1 MGTLIEEIFSR
12 KAGKTVQVGEILLLD
27 VDYIMSH
34 DNTTPLAIKAF
45 REIGKPIKDK
55 NRIVLH
61 FDHAYPAPNV
71 LAAENHRKII
81 DFVKEQELPYLFK
94 QGVCH
99 QVMIEEGFVTPGSII
114 IGADSH
120 SNTYGAL
127 GAFGTGLG
135 STEIGVAW
143 VTGKCWFKVPETI
156 RIELSGQ
163 TQPGVYAKDVMLHIA
178 GLLGMDGGTYRSVE
192 FGGPYIDGLP
202 MHERIVFPNMSTEI
216 GAKCGLI
223 AADQVTLDYLENET
237 PAIGVQ
243 KNSFQSLS
251 TDFAHLPWRAV
262 PGDDADGKEKDLKNL
277 RKSASSV
284 EKTFL
289 ENYKGLFE
297 QIRPVDPRYERVI
310 EIDVSALG
318 PQVAC
323 HPDVDNVKPLEQVE
337 GLEVQEI
344 YIGTCTNARYE
355 DLEIVASILKG
366 KQVHPYTRVIVTPAS
381 ARIYKKAMQN
391 GLVDILMDA
400 GCTVTAPGCG
410 ACIGRH
416 GGILA
421 AGERA
426 LTTMNRNFIG
436 RMGSP
441 LSEIYLA
448 SPATAAASALT
459 GKITDPRKVL

>member
-12 KAGKTVQVGEILLLD
+12 RAGRTVQAGEIVLLD

-45 REIGKPIKDK
+45 REIGKPILDK
-55 NRIVLH
+55 NKIVLH
-61 FDHAYPAPNV
+61 LDHAYPAPNI
-71 LAAENHRKII
+71 LAAENHRKIF
-81 DFVKEQELPYLFK
+81 DFVKEQQLPHLFQ

-99 QVMIEEGFVTPGSII
+99 QVMLEEGFVTPGSII

-120 SNTYGAL
+120 SNTYGAM

-156 RIELSGQ
+156 RVELSGH
-163 TQPGVYAKDVMLHIA
+163 TQLGVYAKDVMIHIA

-192 FGGPYIDGLP
+192 FGGEYIDNLP
-202 MHERIVFPNMSTEI
+202 MHERIIFPNMSTEI

-223 AADQVTLDYLENET
+223 AADDVTIAYLKNET
-237 PAIGVQ
+237 PAKGPFERV
-243 KNSFQSLS
+243 
-251 TDFAHLPWRAV
+251 V
-262 PGDDADGKEKDLKNL
+262 
-277 RKSASSV
+277 SV
-284 EKTFL
+284 
-289 ENYKGLFE
+289 N
-297 QIRPVDPRYERVI
+297 PRYERVL
-310 EIDVSALG
+310 EVDVSILT

-323 HPDVDNVKPLEQVE
+323 HPDVDNVKPLMAVE
-337 GLEVQEI
+337 GLEVHEV

-355 DLEIVASILKG
+355 DLEIVANILKG
-366 KQVHPYTRVIVTPAS
+366 RKINPLTRVIVTPAS
-381 ARIYKKAMQN
+381 ARIYKKALKN
-391 GLVDILMDA
+391 GLIEILIDA
-400 GCTVTAPGCG
+400 GCIVTGTGCG

-421 AGERA
+421 PGERA
-426 LTTMNRNFIG
+426 LTTMNRNFVG

-448 SPATAAASALT
+448 SPATAAATALT
-459 GKITDPRKVL
+459 GRITDPRGCL

>member
-12 KAGKTVQVGEILLLD
+12 RARRPVQAGEILLLD

-45 REIGKPIKDK
+45 REIGKPILDK
-55 NRIVLH
+55 SRIVIH

-71 LAAENHRKII
+71 MAAENHRKII
-81 DFVKEQELPYLFK
+81 DFVKEQELPYLFQ

-99 QVMIEEGFVTPGSII
+99 QVMIEEGFVTPGSTL

-143 VTGKCWFKVPETI
+143 VIGKCWFKVPETI
-156 RIELSGQ
+156 RVELHGG

-192 FGGPYIDGLP
+192 FGGEYIDGLP
-202 MHERIVFPNMSTEI
+202 MHERIIFPNMSTEI

-223 AADQVTLDYLENET
+223 AADSVTLDYLENET
-237 PAIGVQ
+237 PA
-243 KNSFQSLS
+243 
-251 TDFAHLPWRAV
+251 R
-262 PGDDADGKEKDLKNL
+262 GK
-277 RKSASSV
+277 
-284 EKTFL
+284 
-289 ENYKGLFE
+289 GPFE
-297 QIRPVDPRYERVI
+297 QIRPMNPRYERVL
-310 EIDVSALG
+310 ELDVSTLG

-323 HPDVDNVKPLEQVE
+323 HPDVDNVKPLDQVE
-337 GLEVQEI
+337 GLEVQEV

-355 DLEIVASILKG
+355 DLEIVAGMLKG
-366 KQVHPYTRVIVTPAS
+366 KKVNPFTRVIVTPAS
-381 ARIYKKAMQN
+381 ARIYKKALQN
-391 GLVDILMDA
+391 GLIEILMDA
-400 GCTVTAPGCG
+400 GCTVTGTGCG

-421 AGERA
+421 PGERA

-448 SPATAAASALT
+448 SPATAAATALT
-459 GKITDPRKVL
+459 GRITDPRGILENL

>member
-12 KAGKTVQVGEILLLD
+12 KAGRAVQSGEIVLLD

-45 REIGKPIKDK
+45 REIGKPIHDK

-61 FDHAYPAPNV
+61 LDHAYPAPNV
-71 LAAENHRKII
+71 MAAENHRKIL
-81 DFVKEQELPYLFK
+81 DFVKEQELPHLFM

-99 QVMIEEGFVTPGSII
+99 QVMLEEGFITPGAIV

-120 SNTYGAL
+120 SNTYGVM
-127 GAFGTGLG
+127 GAFGAGLG
-135 STEIGVAW
+135 STEIAVAW

-156 RIELSGQ
+156 RIELRGR
-163 TQPGVYAKDVMLHIA
+163 TRPGVYAKDVMIHIA
-178 GLLGMDGGTYRSVE
+178 GLLGMDGATYRSVE
-192 FGGPYIDGLP
+192 FGGEYIESLP
-202 MHERIVFPNMSTEI
+202 MHERVIFPNMSTEI

-223 AADQVTLDYLENET
+223 AADQVTIDYLMNET
-237 PAIGVQ
+237 PLGSSPSALSRRERELDSPLPAGEGLGVRE
-243 KNSFQSLS
+243 FPL
-251 TDFAHLPWRAV
+251 L
-262 PGDDADGKEKDLKNL
+262 
-277 RKSASSV
+277 
-284 EKTFL
+284 
-289 ENYKGLFE
+289 
-297 QIRPVDPRYERVI
+297 RPVNPRYERVL
-310 EIDVSALG
+310 ELDVSALP

-323 HPDVDNVKPLEQVE
+323 HPDVDNVKPLTEVE
-337 GLEVQEI
+337 GLEVHEV

-355 DLEIVASILKG
+355 DLEIVANMLKG
-366 KQVHPYTRVIVTPAS
+366 KRVNPLVRVIVTPAS
-381 ARIYKKAMQN
+381 QRIHKKAMQN
-391 GLVDILMDA
+391 GLVEILMDA
-400 GCTVTAPGCG
+400 GCTVTGTGCG

-448 SPATAAASALT
+448 SPATAAATALT
-459 GKITDPRKVL
+459 GRITDPRKMKNAE

>member
-12 KAGKTVQVGEILLLD
+12 KAGRRVQAGEIVLLD

-45 REIGKPIKDK
+45 REIGKPIYDK

-61 FDHAYPAPNV
+61 LDHAYPAPNV
-71 LAAENHRKII
+71 LAAENHRKIL
-81 DFVKEQELPYLFK
+81 DFVREQELPHLFM

-99 QVMIEEGFVTPGSII
+99 QVMLEEGFVTPGSII

-120 SNTYGAL
+120 SNTYGVM

-135 STEIGVAW
+135 STEIAVAW

-156 RIELSGQ
+156 RIELHGQ
-163 TQPGVYAKDVMLHIA
+163 TQPGVYAKDVMIHIA
-178 GLLGMDGGTYRSVE
+178 GLLGMDGATYRSVE
-192 FGGPYIDGLP
+192 FGGEYIESLP
-202 MHERIVFPNMSTEI
+202 MHERIIFPNMSTEI

-223 AADQVTLDYLENET
+223 AADQVTVDYLLNET
-237 PAIGVQ
+237 PLG
-243 KNSFQSLS
+243 NSHQAG
-251 TDFAHLPWRAV
+251 DFEL
-262 PGDDADGKEKDLKNL
+262 L
-277 RKSASSV
+277 
-284 EKTFL
+284 
-289 ENYKGLFE
+289 
-297 QIRPVDPRYERVI
+297 RPVNPRYERVI
-310 EIDVSALG
+310 EIDVSTLT

-337 GLEVQEI
+337 GLEVHEV

-355 DLEIVASILKG
+355 DLEIVANMLRG
-366 KQVHPYTRVIVTPAS
+366 KRVHPLVRVIVTPAS
-381 ARIYKKAMQN
+381 QRIYKKALQN
-391 GLVDILMDA
+391 GLIETLIDA
-400 GCTVTAPGCG
+400 GCTVTGTGCG

-421 AGERA
+421 PGERA
-426 LTTMNRNFIG
+426 LTTMNRNFVG

-441 LSEIYLA
+441 LAEIYLA
-448 SPATAAASALT
+448 SPATAAATALT
-459 GKITDPRKVL
+459 GRITDPRTIQKSE

>member
-12 KAGKTVQVGEILLLD
+12 KAGRPVQAGEITLLD

-45 REIGKPIKDK
+45 REIDKPILDK
-55 NRIVLH
+55 NRIVIHL
-61 FDHAYPAPNV
+61 DHAYPAPNV
-71 LAAENHRKII
+71 MAAENHRTII
-81 DFVKEQELPYLFK
+81 DFVKEQELPCLFQ

-143 VTGKCWFKVPETI
+143 VTCKCWFKVPETI
-156 RIELSGQ
+156 RVELHGR
-163 TQPGVYAKDVMLHIA
+163 TLPGVYAKDVMIHIV
-178 GLLGMDGGTYRSVE
+178 GRLGMDGATYRSVE
-192 FGGPYIDGLP
+192 FGGEYIEDLP

-223 AADQVTLDYLENET
+223 AADAVTLGYLENET
-237 PAIGVQ
+237 AVQ
-243 KNSFQSLS
+243 
-251 TDFAHLPWRAV
+251 
-262 PGDDADGKEKDLKNL
+262 GK
-277 RKSASSV
+277 
-284 EKTFL
+284 
-289 ENYKGLFE
+289 GPFE
-297 QIRPVDPRYERVI
+297 QIYPVKPRYERVL
-310 EIDVSALG
+310 ELDVSALA

-337 GLEVQEI
+337 GLEVQEV

-355 DLEIVASILKG
+355 DLEIVARLLQG
-366 KQVHPYTRVIVTPAS
+366 KKVNPFTRVIVTPAS
-381 ARIYKKAMQN
+381 VRIYKKALQN
-391 GLVDILMDA
+391 GLIEILMDA
-400 GCTVTAPGCG
+400 GCTVTGTGCG

-421 AGERA
+421 PGERA

-441 LSEIYLA
+441 LSEVYLA
-448 SPATAAASALT
+448 SPATAAATALT
-459 GKITDPRKVL
+459 GKITDPRGLLENL

>member
-12 KAGKTVQVGEILLLD
+12 RASRSVRVGEILLLH

-45 REIGKPIKDK
+45 REMGKPILDK
-55 NRIVLH
+55 NKIVLH
-61 FDHAYPAPNV
+61 LDHAYPAPNV
-71 LAAENHRKII
+71 LAAENHRKIL
-81 DFVKEQELPYLFK
+81 DFVKEQDLPYLFQ

-99 QVMIEEGFVTPGSII
+99 QVMIEEGFITPGSIV

-120 SNTYGAL
+120 SNTYGAM

-143 VTGKCWFKVPETI
+143 VTGKCWFKVPETM
-156 RIELSGQ
+156 RVELHGQ
-163 TQPGVYAKDVMLHIA
+163 TRPGVYAKDVMIHIA

-192 FGGPYIDGLP
+192 FGGEYIDILP
-202 MHERIVFPNMSTEI
+202 MHERIIFPNMSTEI

-223 AADQVTLDYLENET
+223 AADDVTINYLENET
-237 PAIGVQ
+237 PAKGPFERI
-243 KNSFQSLS
+243 
-251 TDFAHLPWRAV
+251 LPV
-262 PGDDADGKEKDLKNL
+262 N
-277 RKSASSV
+277 
-284 EKTFL
+284 
-289 ENYKGLFE
+289 
-297 QIRPVDPRYERVI
+297 PRYERVL
-310 EIDVSALG
+310 EVDVSTLT

-323 HPDVDNVKPLEQVE
+323 HPDVDNVKPLIEVE
-337 GLEVQEI
+337 GLEVQEV

-355 DLEIVASILKG
+355 DLEIVANILKNR
-366 KQVHPYTRVIVTPAS
+366 KVNPLTRVIVTPAS
-381 ARIYKKAMQN
+381 ARIYKKAMKN
-391 GLVDILMDA
+391 GLIEILMDA
-400 GCTVTAPGCG
+400 GCTVTGTGCG

-421 AGERA
+421 PGERA

-448 SPATAAASALT
+448 SPATAAATALT
-459 GKITDPRKVL
+459 GRITDPRRILEAIS

>member
-12 KAGKTVQVGEILLLD
+12 KAGKQVQAGEILLLD

-45 REIGKPIKDK
+45 RDIGKPILDK
-55 NRIVLH
+55 SKIVIH

-71 LAAENHRKII
+71 LAAENHKKII
-81 DFVKEQELPYLFK
+81 EFVKEQGLPHLLH

-99 QVMIEEGFVTPGSII
+99 QVMIEEGYITPGAIV

-120 SNTYGAL
+120 SNTYGAM

-143 VTGKCWFKVPETI
+143 ITGKCWFKVPETI
-156 RIELSGQ
+156 RVELSGQ
-163 TQPGVYAKDVMLHIA
+163 AQAGVYAKDVMIHIA

-192 FGGPYIDGLP
+192 FGGEYIDNLP
-202 MHERIVFPNMSTEI
+202 MHERIIFPNMSTEI

-223 AADQVTLDYLENET
+223 AADDVTINYLENET
-237 PAIGVQ
+237 PAKGKGPFERI
-243 KNSFQSLS
+243 
-251 TDFAHLPWRAV
+251 LPV
-262 PGDDADGKEKDLKNL
+262 N
-277 RKSASSV
+277 
-284 EKTFL
+284 
-289 ENYKGLFE
+289 
-297 QIRPVDPRYERVI
+297 PRYERVL
-310 EIDVSALG
+310 EVDVSVLT

-323 HPDVDNVKPLEQVE
+323 HPDVDNVKPLTEVE
-337 GLEVQEI
+337 GLEVHEV

-355 DLEIVASILKG
+355 DLEIVANMLKG
-366 KQVHPYTRVIVTPAS
+366 KKVNPLVRVIVTPAS
-381 ARIYKKAMQN
+381 DRIYRKALTN
-391 GLVDILMDA
+391 GLIDILMDA
-400 GCTVTAPGCG
+400 GCTVTGSGCG

-421 AGERA
+421 PGERA

-448 SPATAAASALT
+448 SPATAAATALT
-459 GKITDPRKVL
+459 GRITDPREYLIQIAE

>member
-1 MGTLIEEIFSR
+1 MGTLIEEIFTR
-12 KAGKTVQVGEILLLD
+12 KAGRSVQAGEILLLD

-45 REIGKPIKDK
+45 REIGKPILDK
-55 NRIVLH
+55 NKIVLH
-61 FDHAYPAPNV
+61 LDHAYPAPNV
-71 LAAENHRKII
+71 LAAENHKKII
-81 DFVKEQELPYLFK
+81 EFVKEQELPYLLH

-99 QVMIEEGFVTPGSII
+99 QVMIEEGFITPGAIV

-127 GAFGTGLG
+127 GAFGAGLG

-156 RIELSGQ
+156 RIELTGKA
-163 TQPGVYAKDVMLHIA
+163 QPGVYAKDVMIYIA
-178 GLLGMDGGTYRSVE
+178 GLLGMDGGTYRSME
-192 FGGPYIDGLP
+192 FGGEYINNLP

-223 AADQVTLDYLENET
+223 AADEVTIQYLENET
-237 PAIGVQ
+237 PANG
-243 KNSFQSLS
+243 
-251 TDFAHLPWRAV
+251 P
-262 PGDDADGKEKDLKNL
+262 
-277 RKSASSV
+277 
-284 EKTFL
+284 
-289 ENYKGLFE
+289 FE
-297 QIRPVDPRYERVI
+297 MIQPVNPRYERVV
-310 EIDVSALG
+310 EIDVSTLS

-323 HPDVDNVKPLEQVE
+323 HPDVDHVKPLEQVE
-337 GLEVQEI
+337 GLEVNEV

-355 DLEIVASILKG
+355 DIEIVANMLKG
-366 KQVHPYTRVIVTPAS
+366 KKVNPFTRVIVTPAS
-381 ARIYKKAMQN
+381 ERIYKKAMQN
-391 GLVDILMDA
+391 GLIEILMDA
-400 GCTVTAPGCG
+400 GCTVTGTGCG

-448 SPATAAASALT
+448 SPATAAATALT
-459 GKITDPRKVL
+459 GRITDPRKVNN

>member
-1 MGTLIEEIFSR
+1 MTR
-12 KAGKTVQVGEILLLD
+12 RAGKTVQPGEILLLD

-45 REIGKPIKDK
+45 REIGKPILNKE
-55 NRIVLH
+55 RIVLH
-61 FDHAYPAPNV
+61 LDHAYPAPNV
-71 LAAENHRKII
+71 LAAENHRRII
-81 DFVKEQELPYLFK
+81 DFVKEQQLPYLFQ

-99 QVMIEEGFVTPGSII
+99 QVMIEEGFVTPGSIL

-120 SNTYGAL
+120 SNTYGAM

-156 RIELSGQ
+156 RVELRGR
-163 TQPGVYAKDVMLHIA
+163 TRPGVFAKDVMIHIA

-192 FGGPYIDGLP
+192 FGGDYIDSLP
-202 MHERIVFPNMSTEI
+202 MHERIIFPNMSTEI

-237 PAIGVQ
+237 PARGRG
-243 KNSFQSLS
+243 
-251 TDFAHLPWRAV
+251 P
-262 PGDDADGKEKDLKNL
+262 
-277 RKSASSV
+277 
-284 EKTFL
+284 
-289 ENYKGLFE
+289 FE
-297 QIRPVDPRYERVI
+297 QLRPVAPRYERLL
-310 EIDVSALG
+310 ELDVSGLT

-323 HPDVDNVKPLEQVE
+323 HPDVDNVKPLEQVA
-337 GLEVQEI
+337 GLEVHQV

-355 DLEIVASILKG
+355 DLEIVASMLKG
-366 KQVHPYTRVIVTPAS
+366 RKVNPYVRVIVTPAS
-381 ARIYKKAMQN
+381 ARIYKKALQN
-391 GLVDILMDA
+391 GLIEILMDA
-400 GCTVTAPGCG
+400 GCTVTGTGCG

-421 AGERA
+421 PGERA

-441 LSEIYLA
+441 LAEIYLA
-448 SPATAAASALT
+448 SPATAAATALS
-459 GKITDPRKVL
+459 GVITDPREYLEAVS

>member
-1 MGTLIEEIFSR
+1 MEYKGETMGTLIEEILSR
-12 KAGKTVQVGEILLLD
+12 RAGRTVHAGEILLLD

-45 REIGKPIKDK
+45 REIGKPILDK
-55 NRIVLH
+55 NKIVLH
-61 FDHAYPAPNV
+61 LDHAYPAPNV
-71 LAAENHRKII
+71 LAAENHRKIL
-81 DFVKEQELPYLFK
+81 DFVKEQQLPYLFQ

-120 SNTYGAL
+120 SNTYGAM

-156 RIELSGQ
+156 RIELQGQ
-163 TQPGVYAKDVMLHIA
+163 TQPGVYAKDVMIHIA

-192 FGGPYIDGLP
+192 FGGEYIDNLP
-202 MHERIVFPNMSTEI
+202 MHERIIFPNMSTEI

-223 AADQVTLDYLENET
+223 AADDVTINYLENET
-237 PAIGVQ
+237 PA
-243 KNSFQSLS
+243 
-251 TDFAHLPWRAV
+251 
-262 PGDDADGKEKDLKNL
+262 
-277 RKSASSV
+277 
-284 EKTFL
+284 
-289 ENYKGLFE
+289 KGPFE
-297 QIRPVDPRYERVI
+297 RIVPVDPHYERVLDV
-310 EIDVSALG
+310 DVSILA

-323 HPDVDNVKPLEQVE
+323 HPDVDNVKPLAQVE
-337 GLEVQEI
+337 GLEVHEV

-355 DLEIVASILKG
+355 DLEIVAKMLKG
-366 KQVHPYTRVIVTPAS
+366 KRVNPLTRVIVTPAS
-381 ARIYKKAMQN
+381 ARIYKKALRN
-391 GLVDILMDA
+391 GLIEILMDA
-400 GCTVTAPGCG
+400 GCTVTGTGCG

-426 LTTMNRNFIG
+426 VTTMNRNFIG

-448 SPATAAASALT
+448 SPATAAATALT
-459 GKITDPRKVL
+459 GRITDPREYIMQNAE

>member
-12 KAGKTVQVGEILLLD
+12 KAGRPVQAGEILLLD

-45 REIGKPIKDK
+45 REIGKPFHGK
-55 NRIVLH
+55 NRVVLH
-61 FDHAYPAPNV
+61 LDHAYPAPNV

-81 DFVKEQELPYLFK
+81 DFVKDQELPHLFM

-99 QVMIEEGFVTPGSII
+99 QVMLEEGFVTPGAII

-120 SNTYGAL
+120 SNTYGVM
-127 GAFGTGLG
+127 GAFGAGLG
-135 STEIGVAW
+135 STEIAVAW

-156 RIELSGQ
+156 RIELRGQ
-163 TQPGVYAKDVMLHIA
+163 TQPGVYAKDVMIHIA

-192 FGGPYIDGLP
+192 FGGEYIDALP
-202 MHERIVFPNMSTEI
+202 MHERIIFPNMSTEI

-223 AADQVTLDYLENET
+223 AADQTTIDYLTNET
-237 PAIGVQ
+237 PA
-243 KNSFQSLS
+243 LS
-251 TDFAHLPWRAV
+251 KS
-262 PGDDADGKEKDLKNL
+262 KEP
-277 RKSASSV
+277 
-284 EKTFL
+284 
-289 ENYKGLFE
+289 FE
-297 QIRPVDPRYERVI
+297 MIQPVNPRYERII
-310 EIDVSALG
+310 EIDVSKLT
-318 PQVAC
+318 PWVAC
-323 HPDVDNVKPLEQVE
+323 HPDVDNGKPLAEVE
-337 GLEVQEI
+337 GLEVHEV

-355 DLEIVASILKG
+355 DMEIVANMLKG
-366 KQVHPYTRVIVTPAS
+366 KKVNPFVRVIVTPAS
-381 ARIYKKAMQN
+381 QRIYKKAMKN
-391 GLVDILMDA
+391 GLIEILIDA
-400 GCTVTAPGCG
+400 GCTVTGTGCG

-441 LSEIYLA
+441 LAEIYLA
-448 SPATAAASALT
+448 SPATAAATALT
-459 GKITDPRKVL
+459 GKITDPRGYLKNL

>member
-12 KAGKTVQVGEILLLD
+12 KAGKTVQAGEILLLD

-45 REIGKPIKDK
+45 REIGKPILDK
-55 NRIVLH
+55 NRIVIHL
-61 FDHAYPAPNV
+61 DHAYPAPNV
-71 LAAENHRKII
+71 MAAENHRRII
-81 DFVKEQELPYLFK
+81 DFVKEQDLPYLFQ

-99 QVMIEEGFVTPGSII
+99 QVMIEEGFVTPGSIV

-120 SNTYGAL
+120 SNTYGAM

-156 RIELSGQ
+156 RIELRGH
-163 TQPGVYAKDVMLHIA
+163 TQRGVYAKDVMIHIA

-192 FGGPYIDGLP
+192 FGGEYVDGLP
-202 MHERIVFPNMSTEI
+202 MHERIIFPNMSTEI

-223 AADQVTLDYLENET
+223 AADQVALDYLENET
-237 PAIGVQ
+237 PA
-243 KNSFQSLS
+243 K
-251 TDFAHLPWRAV
+251 
-262 PGDDADGKEKDLKNL
+262 GKG
-277 RKSASSV
+277 R
-284 EKTFL
+284 
-289 ENYKGLFE
+289 FE
-297 QIRPVDPRYERVI
+297 QIRPVNPRYERVL
-310 EIDVSALG
+310 ELDVSTLT

-337 GLEVQEI
+337 GLEVQEV

-355 DLEIVASILKG
+355 DLEIVANMLKG
-366 KQVHPYTRVIVTPAS
+366 RKVDPFTRVIVTPAS
-381 ARIYKKAMQN
+381 ARIYKKALQN
-391 GLVDILMDA
+391 GLIEILMDA
-400 GCTVTAPGCG
+400 GCTVTGTGCG

-421 AGERA
+421 PGERA

-448 SPATAAASALT
+448 SPATAAATALT
-459 GKITDPRKVL
+459 GRITDPRRML

>member
-12 KAGKTVQVGEILLLD
+12 KAGRQVHAGEILLLD

-45 REIGKPIKDK
+45 RDIGKPIFDK
-55 NRIVLH
+55 NKIVLH
-61 FDHAYPAPNV
+61 LDHAYPAPNI
-71 LAAENHRKII
+71 LAAENHRKIM
-81 DFVKEQELPYLFK
+81 DFVKEQELPYLFQ

-156 RIELSGQ
+156 RVELRGQ
-163 TQPGVYAKDVMLHIA
+163 AQPGVYAKDVMIHIA

-192 FGGPYIDGLP
+192 FGGEYIDNLP
-202 MHERIVFPNMSTEI
+202 MHERIIFPNMSTEI

-223 AADQVTLDYLENET
+223 AADSVTINYLENET
-237 PAIGVQ
+237 PA
-243 KNSFQSLS
+243 
-251 TDFAHLPWRAV
+251 
-262 PGDDADGKEKDLKNL
+262 
-277 RKSASSV
+277 
-284 EKTFL
+284 
-289 ENYKGLFE
+289 KGPFEALF
-297 QIRPVDPRYERVI
+297 PVNPRYERVV
-310 EIDVSALG
+310 EIDVSVLT
-318 PQVAC
+318 PQVSC
-323 HPDVDNVKPLEQVE
+323 HPDVDNVKPLEQVV
-337 GLEVQEI
+337 GLEVHEV
-344 YIGTCTNARYE
+344 YVGTCTNARYE
-355 DLEIVASILKG
+355 DLEIVANILKG
-366 KQVHPYTRVIVTPAS
+366 KKVNPMTRVIVTPAS
-381 ARIYKKAMQN
+381 ARIYKKALKN
-391 GLVDILMDA
+391 GLIEILMDA
-400 GCTVTAPGCG
+400 GCTVTGTGCG

-421 AGERA
+421 PGERA
-426 LTTMNRNFIG
+426 LTTMNRNFVG

-448 SPATAAASALT
+448 SPATAAATALT
-459 GKITDPRKVL
+459 GRITDPRNILETISQGVTHG